1 MFEGK
6 TAEGLAMAN
15 AAILIGFIEELIER
29 RVMVRAHAGE
39 LLQETVNKLENCPTA
54 DLEQCHG
61 RIAIIRSNCCRKFPR
76 PRVAGKPI
84 ADDR

>member
-54 DLEQCHG
+54 DW
-61 RIAIIRSNCCRKFPR
+61 SNAMGASPSSAATAAANFRAR
-76 PRVAGKPI
+76 A
-84 ADDR
+84 